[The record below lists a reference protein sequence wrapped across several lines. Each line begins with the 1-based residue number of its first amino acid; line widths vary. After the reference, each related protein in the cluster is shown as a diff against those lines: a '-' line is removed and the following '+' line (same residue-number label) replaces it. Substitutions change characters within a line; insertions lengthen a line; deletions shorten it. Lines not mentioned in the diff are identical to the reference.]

1 MYGRKSTVANGSLNH
16 QCIWKCSR
24 SSINPFYILPLFCSL
39 LSFCSSF
46 DVEYVVNSYFW
57 HCFHTRVHCVFV
69 CLQRKLLLYYDKRKW
84 HRKRKKN
91 LLEFDSSVLVVTIE
105 TVLCHCRKKMK
116 RAKKP
121 FVLKTRV
128 NISKNAFKSIV
139 ELNIILL
146 EFIFSHSQFIR
157 IIPFGGGMLER
168 A

>member
-46 DVEYVVNSYFW
+46 DVLALSWVRREFIFLALLSYT
-57 HCFHTRVHCVFV
+57 CSLCV
-69 CLQRKLLLYYDKRKW
+69 CMSPKKIAALLRQTKMTQKE
-84 HRKRKKN
+84 KKN

-146 EFIFSHSQFIR
+146 EFIR

>member
-1 MYGRKSTVANGSLNH
+1 MTQK
-16 QCIWKCSR
+16 
-24 SSINPFYILPLFCSL
+24 
-39 LSFCSSF
+39 
-46 DVEYVVNSYFW
+46 E
-57 HCFHTRVHCVFV
+57 
-69 CLQRKLLLYYDKRKW
+69 
-84 HRKRKKN
+84 KKN

-116 RAKKP
+116 RAKNP

-146 EFIFSHSQFIR
+146 EFIR